1 MECHANSG
9 NGLHCIKSM
18 LYKSVHKVNIHENY
32 HCQDLLMFLESASYE
47 SCMKN
52 ALQPGVTP
60 HLAEDK
66 HKQMYVIK
74 QN

>member
-1 MECHANSG
+1 MIDIAH
-9 NGLHCIKSM
+9 HCI
-18 LYKSVHKVNIHENY
+18 YVHTVY
-32 HCQDLLMFLESASYE
+32 ASDQRQDFLFLEESASYE

-74 QN
+74 KKLMMRVYQRSILT

>member
-1 MECHANSG
+1 
-9 NGLHCIKSM
+9 
-18 LYKSVHKVNIHENY
+18 
-32 HCQDLLMFLESASYE
+32 
-47 SCMKN
+47 MKN

-74 QN
+74 KNDEGLSFLSEDNVDA